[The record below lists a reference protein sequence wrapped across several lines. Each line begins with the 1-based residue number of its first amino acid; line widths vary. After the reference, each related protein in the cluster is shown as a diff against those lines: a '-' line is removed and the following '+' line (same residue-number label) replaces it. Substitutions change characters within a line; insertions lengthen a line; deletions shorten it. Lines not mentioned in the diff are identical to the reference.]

1 MTCPA
6 SNAIRYSRK
15 CNQQTRKGRESK
27 GIANFIAAT
36 IEITGP
42 TASLPVEEE
51 ILLCAE
57 HGRQPAKVLFKLE
70 NSNVVF
76 VYILLTAMKSARSQ
90 KTARAFKTKTNSAFF
105 FTG

>member
-15 CNQQTRKGRESK
+15 TNQQARKERESK

-36 IEITGP
+36 IEITET
-42 TASLPVEEE
+42 TANLPVEEE

-57 HGRQPAKVLFKLE
+57 HGRQPAKVLLKLE
-70 NSNVVF
+70 IQNLFF
-76 VYILLTAMKSARSQ
+76 VYISQ
-90 KTARAFKTKTNSAFF
+90 LVGNISSY
-105 FTG
+105 